1 MKTETNNKKKKRS
14 LKRIL
19 LWVIAVLFVIVSVVA
34 IFLYRNFNQL
44 LSSALI
50 KSFNSSL
57 MSDVYELKFEKLSVN
72 ILDGDVNVYNV
83 ALQPREK
90 PLHSYPYI
98 NSSLRLRTQKMS
110 LDNVELMKLIK
121 SNILELDKIEIL
133 QPDVELVLNENNYI
147 LFPFEDT
154 TAASPE
160 KVSKKKPIQSFFLKG
175 FTLDDASF
183 HVTNNAKMREF
194 NIRRLNIT
202 FKDLMINQQPGRTI
216 ISNNH
221 FDFSVGE
228 FSGVLQKRSVKQI
241 RFKDFKIAVDSLS
254 LQQTLDTAIYH
265 FADFSTSLNML
276 DIQTAD
282 SIFHFAMDS
291 FDLSYKKKTIKLN
304 NISFK
309 PNISDAEMQ
318 KRFVYQT
325 SQFSGTI
332 GSINLIG
339 VNFDSLIYKG
349 QIFIDDIVLD
359 KVSAFIFKDQRK
371 PIDKNRFPGYPGQQ
385 IKNISTPLVIKHL
398 KATNVNLVNKELKPD
413 GNYGQA
419 NINRATLNVENITTS
434 PSDKPLTVN
443 ANAYIE
449 NKARANVSFSFSYDQ
464 PQFSIDGAVN
474 QFNLSGLNP
483 LIKSYTP
490 ASIEKGIVDE
500 ITFSINAYRT
510 NAGGTMKFLYHDLKV
525 DLALQDKAKWKSS
538 VLAFAA
544 NTYLDASNP
553 GSANLPPR
561 IVQFHVERDMN
572 KGFVNIIIK
581 SVLSGLK
588 ETMIMS
594 KENKKAYKKAKKE
607 MKKETKEAKKKAK
620 KAKNG

>member
-14 LKRIL
+14 LKKIS
-19 LWVIAVLFVIVSVVA
+19 LWIIAVLFVIVSVVA

-44 LSSALI
+44 LASALI

-72 ILDGDVNVYNV
+72 ILDGDVKVYNV
-83 ALQPREK
+83 AFQRREK

-160 KVSKKKPIQSFFLKG
+160 KVSKKKPIQSFFLTG
-175 FTLDDASF
+175 FALDDASF

-228 FSGVLQKRSVKQI
+228 FSGVLQKKAVKQI
-241 RFKDFKIAVDSLS
+241 HFKDFKIAVDSLS
-254 LQQTLDTAIYH
+254 LQQTVDTAIHH
-265 FADFSTSLNML
+265 FADFSTSLTML

-282 SIFHFAMDS
+282 SIFHLAMDS

-419 NINRATLNVENITTS
+419 NINRATLNVENITTL
-434 PSDKPLTVN
+434 PSHKPLTAN

-449 NKARANVSFSFSYDQ
+449 NKAPANVSFSFSYDQ
-464 PQFSIDGAVN
+464 PQFSIDGTVK
-474 QFNLSGLNP
+474 QFNLSGLNT

-490 ASIEKGIVDE
+490 ASIEKGTVDE

-510 NAGGTMKFLYHDLKV
+510 NASGTMKFLYHDLKV